1 MDDEATISVVV
12 PVYNT
17 EAYLGDC
24 LESIACQTYQNLEVI
39 IIDDGSTDGSPS
51 ICRQFVKRDGRF
63 RYIRQENAGQSAAR
77 NRGMGEASG
86 KYLAFID
93 SDDWWDEDILET
105 LHDSLVSNNAQFV
118 MCQVR
123 HEGFPNVIDPDL
135 TDICICN
142 GEELVSNVLL
152 SRKGFSAS
160 VNHALFVAE
169 ITKDISMIEGHIFE
183 DLDYLVRLGGSLHR
197 AVSLPCRKYHYRYR
211 EGNSSSRK
219 LRLRFEDMNAVYHSM
234 QEHLRAAGGWHLDEL
249 DQRYISGVVGHLA
262 DDAAE
267 RDRDLFTELRNEVL
281 AKQWL
286 PEMQTKSV
294 RLRYGAMKC
303 GRVAYRVMSSL
314 YQVFRGCRSALRLP
328 YRA

>member
-1 MDDEATISVVV
+1 MDAAKISVIV

-24 LESIACQTYQNLEVI
+24 LESIARQTYQNLEVL

-51 ICRQFVKRDGRF
+51 ICQEFSQSDERF
-63 RYIRQENAGQSAAR
+63 RYIRQTNAGQSAAR
-77 NRGMGEASG
+77 NRGMREASG

-93 SDDWWDEDILET
+93 SDDWWDGDILET
-105 LHDSLVSNNAQFV
+105 LYNALMGNDAQFV

-123 HEGFPNVIDPDL
+123 HEGFPDVIDPEL
-135 TDICICN
+135 TDMYVCD

-160 VNHALFVAE
+160 VNHALFVTE
-169 ITKDISMIEGHIFE
+169 VTKGVSMIEGHIFE
-183 DLDYLVRLGGSLHR
+183 DLDYLVRLGASLDR

-211 EGNSSSRK
+211 EGNSSSREVH
-219 LRLRFEDMNAVYHSM
+219 LRFEDMNAVYCSM
-234 QEHLRAAGGWHLDEL
+234 REHLRASGGRHLDEL
-249 DQRYISGVVGHLA
+249 DQRYISGVMGHLA
-262 DDAAE
+262 DVAAGC
-267 RDRDLFTELRNEVL
+267 DRGLFAELRKEVMVR
-281 AKQWL
+281 QWI

-294 RLRYGAMKC
+294 RLRYRAMKF
-303 GRVAYRVMSSL
+303 GRPAYRAMSFL
-314 YQVFRGCRSALRLP
+314 YQVFRGCRSALNLP